1 MTTLVTGAG
10 LLGTSFAQCA
20 IKRGED
26 VVFFDPEPRADYL
39 KMRLGDTGYKLVRGD
54 VRNLADLV
62 AAVKASKAT
71 TIVHTAGLIG
81 GRVQQEISAAFD
93 INVGGTKNV
102 AEAVRL
108 GGIKRLVHASTFG
121 TYNWRLPMPSKV
133 TEDLPLGP
141 GRAYGAF
148 KVAKEMVLEA
158 YSLKFGFE
166 LVMIRPGNV
175 FGVGHFWAGS
185 SGGQKVHDLVIA
197 GLEGRKAVIP
207 IEETYDNEYVY
218 AKDVGRALDLAA
230 TVAKP
235 KHIAFNVGNGVITPV
250 EGLIAAVKAAFPN
263 MEIEIAKGNK
273 PEGRAV
279 PMDISRAKNE
289 LGWAPTYSLAEAFI
303 DYRKDMEAGRKAM
316 T

>member
-10 LLGTSFAQCA
+10 LLGSSFAQA
-20 IKRGED
+20 ARERGED
-26 VVFFDPEPRADYL
+26 IVFFDPEPRADYL
-39 KMRLGDTGYKLVRGD
+39 KLRLGERGYKLVRGD

-62 AAVKASKAT
+62 AAVKDAKAT

-102 AEAVRL
+102 AEAARL
-108 GGIKRLVHASTFG
+108 NGVKRIVHTSTFG

-133 TEDLPLGP
+133 VEDLPLGP

-166 LVMIRPGNV
+166 LVMIRPANV
-175 FGVGHFWAGS
+175 FGPGHFWAGS
-185 SGGQKVHDLVIA
+185 SGGQKVQDLVMA
-197 GLEGRKAVIP
+197 GLEGRKAVLP

-235 KHIAFNVGNGVITPV
+235 KHIAFNIGNGQITSPEKLV
-250 EGLIAAVKAAFPN
+250 EAVKAAFPKL
-263 MEIEIAKGNK
+263 EIEITQGKR

-279 PMDISRAKNE
+279 PMDLSRAKAE
-289 LGWAPTYSLAEAFI
+289 LGWEPKYGLAEAFV
-303 DYRKDMEAGRKAM
+303 DYRREMEAARAKK
-316 T
+316 

>member
-20 IKRGED
+20 QARGEE

-39 KMRLGDTGYKLVRGD
+39 KLRLGDKGYRLVRGD

-62 AAVKASKAT
+62 AAVGDAKAT

-81 GRVQQEISAAFD
+81 GRVQNEIAAAFD

-102 AEAVRL
+102 AEAARL
-108 GGIKRLVHASTFG
+108 NGVKRIVHASTFG
-121 TYNWRLPMPSKV
+121 TYNWRLPMPAKV
-133 TEDLPLGP
+133 HEDLPLGP

-158 YSLKFGFE
+158 YSLKYGFE
-166 LVMIRPGNV
+166 LVMIRPANV
-175 FGVGHFWAGS
+175 IGVGHFWAGS

-197 GLEGRKAVIP
+197 GLEGRKAVVP

-230 TVAKP
+230 TVTKP
-235 KHIAFNVGNGVITPV
+235 KHIAFNIGSGEVTPI

-263 MEIEIAKGNK
+263 VEIEIAKGNK

-279 PMDISRAKNE
+279 SMDISRAKAE
-289 LGWAPTYSLAEAFI
+289 LGWAPQYTLAEAFK
-303 DYRKDMEAGRKAM
+303 DYRAEMERGRKG
-316 T
+316 